1 MPKAHLYTLMLLEK
15 SVYADKMKARCTCSI
30 QPSVLK
36 KYKVIIRWP
45 TLIAHE
51 EQSSDED
58 NQTHFL
64 VNSK

>member
-1 MPKAHLYTLMLLEK
+1 M
-15 SVYADKMKARCTCSI
+15 
-30 QPSVLK
+30 

-64 VNSK
+64 VIPNRAAPVVETTRSPD